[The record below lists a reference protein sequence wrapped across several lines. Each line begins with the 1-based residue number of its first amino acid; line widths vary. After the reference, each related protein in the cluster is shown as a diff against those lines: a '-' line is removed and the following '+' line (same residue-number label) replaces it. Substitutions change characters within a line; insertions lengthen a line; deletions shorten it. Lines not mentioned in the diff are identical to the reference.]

1 MNQPAIW
8 PFVPSSDPV
17 SVSRAEGAYLYL
29 ADGSKILDAAGGCIV
44 SNIGHGVVEVADAVR
59 DALINCTF
67 VMPPWLTPQR
77 QALVNELREH
87 WLPPHLTRIHLASG
101 GSEANEAAI
110 KMAIQYHAG
119 LGAPQRTVIL
129 TRSISYHGTTITTAA
144 ASGHPER
151 KKGLEGILAHY
162 PQIQTPYPLR
172 CPVGN
177 DDALATQYYLDDLE
191 QAIEKIGANN
201 IAALIAEPLN
211 GSSGGAIAP
220 PKGYWEGV
228 QLILRQHGILL
239 IMDEV
244 MTGFGRTGLK
254 FGSDHY
260 GIKPDLLVAG
270 KGLAGGYAPI
280 AGVFGTDAV
289 AAGIAAGGFNV
300 MFHTFGALP
309 QACAA
314 ATRVLQIL
322 RRDALVDRARTTGM
336 QLKAALIERL
346 AQHPRVAEIRGTGLL
361 VAVEVVADRETL
373 TPFDESL
380 RVTDKIIGY
389 GMSQGVFFYPG
400 GTGDV
405 RDIICIGPAFIID
418 DNDIKLIV
426 NALSYALDGLSD
438 LENAASAS
446 CS

>member
-1 MNQPAIW
+1 MEQPAIW
-8 PFVPSSDPV
+8 PFLPGSEPV
-17 SVSRAEGAYLYL
+17 YVTRAEGAYLYL
-29 ADGSKILDAAGGCIV
+29 TDGRKILDAAGGCIV

-59 DALINCTF
+59 DALVNCTF
-67 VMPPWLTPQR
+67 IMPPWLTPER
-77 QALVNELREH
+77 EALVNELRAH

-144 ASGHPER
+144 ASGHPEH
-151 KKGLEGILAHY
+151 KKGLEGILATY

-172 CPVGN
+172 CPVGT
-177 DDALATQYYLDDLE
+177 DDALAAQYYLDDLE
-191 QAIEKIGANN
+191 QTIATIGADN

-220 PKGYWEGV
+220 PAGYWDGV
-228 QLILRQHGILL
+228 QLILKQHGILL

-244 MTGFGRTGLK
+244 MTGFGRTGRR

-289 AAGIAAGGFNV
+289 AEAIAAGGFSV
-300 MFHTFGALP
+300 MFHTFGAMP

-314 ATRVLQIL
+314 ATSVLQIL
-322 RRDALVDRARTTGM
+322 RRDDLIERAKTRGN

-346 AQHPRVAEIRGTGLL
+346 SQHPRVAEIRGTGLL
-361 VAVEVVADRETL
+361 IAVEVVADRETL
-373 TPFDESL
+373 IPFDQSL
-380 RVTDKIIGY
+380 RVTDQIIGH

-400 GTGDV
+400 GTGEI
-405 RDIICIGPAFIID
+405 RDIICMGPAFIID
-418 DNDIKLIV
+418 DDDIQLTV
-426 NALSYALDGLSD
+426 DALSYALDALID
-438 LENAASAS
+438 LENPVT
-446 CS
+446 

>member
-1 MNQPAIW
+1 MQQPAIW
-8 PFVPSSDPV
+8 PFVPGSEPV
-17 SVSRAEGAYLYL
+17 YVARAEGAYLYL
-29 ADGSKILDAAGGCIV
+29 TDGRKILDAAGGCIV

-59 DALINCTF
+59 DALVNCTF
-67 VMPPWLTPQR
+67 IMPPWLTPER
-77 QALVNELREH
+77 EALVNELRAH

-129 TRSISYHGTTITTAA
+129 TRSISYHGTTSTTAA

-151 KKGLEGILAHY
+151 KKGLEGILATY

-172 CPVGN
+172 CPVGT

-191 QAIEKIGANN
+191 QTIETIGADN

-220 PKGYWEGV
+220 PAGYWDGV
-228 QLILRQHGILL
+228 QLILKQHGILL

-289 AAGIAAGGFNV
+289 AEAIAAGGFSV

-314 ATRVLQIL
+314 ATSVLQIL
-322 RRDALVDRARTTGM
+322 RRDDLIERAKTKGN

-346 AQHPRVAEIRGTGLL
+346 SQHPRVAEIRGTGLL
-361 VAVEVVADRETL
+361 IAVEVVADRETL
-373 TPFDESL
+373 TPFDQSL
-380 RVTDKIIGY
+380 RVTDQIIGH

-400 GTGDV
+400 GTGEI
-405 RDIICIGPAFIID
+405 RDIICMGPAFIID
-418 DNDIKLIV
+418 DDDIQLTV
-426 NALSYALDGLSD
+426 DALSYALDALVD
-438 LENAASAS
+438 LENPAT
-446 CS
+446 

>member
-8 PFVPSSDPV
+8 PFVPSSEPV

-59 DALINCTF
+59 DALIRCTF

-220 PKGYWEGV
+220 PKGYGEGAPA
-228 QLILRQHGILL
+228 ILRQHGILL

-314 ATRVLQIL
+314 ATCVLQIL
-322 RRDALVDRARTTGM
+322 RRDALLDRARTTGV
-336 QLKAALIERL
+336 QLKVALIERL
-346 AQHPRVAEIRGTGLL
+346 SQHPRVAEIRGTGLL

-380 RVTDKIIGY
+380 RVTDKIIGH

-400 GTGDV
+400 GTGAV

-418 DNDIKLIV
+418 DDDIKLIV
-426 NALSYALDGLSD
+426 NALSYALDELSD
-438 LENAASAS
+438 LQNAATANG
-446 CS
+446 

>member
-8 PFVPSSDPV
+8 PFVSGSEPV

-67 VMPPWLTPQR
+67 VMPPWLTPER
-77 QALVNELREH
+77 HALVDELREH
-87 WLPPHLTRIHLASG
+87 WLPSHLTRIHLASG
-101 GSEANEAAI
+101 GSEANEAAL

-151 KKGLEGILAHY
+151 KKGLEGILEHY

-220 PKGYWEGV
+220 PKGYWEGA

-289 AAGIAAGGFNV
+289 AAAIAAGGFSV

-322 RRDALVDRARTTGM
+322 RRDELVDRARTTGI

-346 AQHPRVAEIRGTGLL
+346 SQHPRVAEIRGTGLL

-373 TPFDESL
+373 TPFNESL
-380 RVTDKIIGY
+380 RVTDKIIGD

-400 GTGDV
+400 GTGEV

-426 NALSYALDGLSD
+426 NALSYALDSLSD
-438 LENAASAS
+438 LDNAATANG
-446 CS
+446 